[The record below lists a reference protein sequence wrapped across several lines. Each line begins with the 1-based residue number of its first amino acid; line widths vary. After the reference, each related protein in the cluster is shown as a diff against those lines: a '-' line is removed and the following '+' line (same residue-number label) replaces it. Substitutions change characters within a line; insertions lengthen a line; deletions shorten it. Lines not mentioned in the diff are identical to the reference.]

1 MRRIIRGGLALAAV
15 AAVTLPAVD
24 LQACGDK
31 FLRAGRSSR
40 MNNYAAM
47 YPATILLYPSPTA
60 KPQVVSKWQKMLK
73 DAGHRAQVI
82 GRSAD
87 LSAVVASGAY
97 DLVITDYG
105 SAARVRTDVMAA
117 RSQPGVLP
125 VLTDSNKAL
134 TSRAQAEFEHFI
146 DPGMTPRE
154 TLAEI
159 DHVMEVRLRKLPAGN
174 RP

>member
-1 MRRIIRGGLALAAV
+1 MRRMLRRGLVLATLTVLAV
-15 AAVTLPAVD
+15 PALD

-40 MNNYAAM
+40 MNGYAAM
-47 YPATILLYPSPTA
+47 YPATILLYPSATA
-60 KPQVVSKWQKMLK
+60 KAQVVSKWQKMLK
-73 DAGHRAQVI
+73 DAGHKAQVV

-87 LSAVVASGAY
+87 LPAVVASGAY

-105 SAARVRTDVMAA
+105 SAARVRTEVMAA

-125 VLTDSNKAL
+125 VLADSSKTS
-134 TSRAQAEFEHFI
+134 TSRAQAEFEHYI
-146 DPGMTPRE
+146 DPDMTPRE

-159 DHVMEVRLRKLPAGN
+159 DHVMEVRLRKTP
-174 RP
+174 

>member
-1 MRRIIRGGLALAAV
+1 MLRRGLIAATVMALAV
-15 AAVTLPAVD
+15 PALD

-40 MNNYAAM
+40 MNGYAAM
-47 YPATILLYPSPTA
+47 YPATILLYPSSTA
-60 KPQVVSKWQKMLK
+60 KPQVVSRWQKMLK
-73 DAGHRAQVI
+73 DAGHKAQVI

-87 LSAVVASGAY
+87 LPAIVASGAF

-105 SAARVRTDVMAA
+105 SAARVRADVTAA
-117 RSQPGVLP
+117 RTQPGVLP
-125 VLTDSNKAL
+125 VLADSSKA
-134 TSRAQAEFEHFI
+134 TTARAQAEFEHFI
-146 DPGMTPRE
+146 DPDMTPRE

-159 DHVMEVRLRKLPAGN
+159 DHVMEVRLRKLPAGT